1 MSLGPAQVT
10 RYARHLLL
18 SGVGRAGQ
26 ARLLASTVAVSGT
39 GLAAEEAAIYLA
51 AAGVGRL
58 VLDPELA
65 GRLGDGLQAQN
76 PDVTVCTEGS
86 ADLLLDRAEPDTRLV
101 GSMAA
106 LSALVELSGAGPRP
120 AWNLPETDIRWKRC

>member
-1 MSLGPAQVT
+1 MALEPTQVA

-18 SGVGRAGQ
+18 AGVGRAGQ
-26 ARLLASTVAVSGT
+26 ERLLAAGVRLLGE
-39 GLAAEEAAIYLA
+39 GLAAEEAATYLA

-58 VLDPELA
+58 VLTPGLA
-65 GRLGDGLQAQN
+65 ERLAARLAALN
-76 PDVTVCTEGS
+76 PDVAVVTEGP
-86 ADLLLDRAEPDTRLV
+86 ADLTLAEAAPDTRLV

-120 AWNLPETDIRWKRC
+120 EWNLPDVAMGWQSC

>member
-1 MSLGPAQVT
+1 MGLQAAQVA

-18 SGVGRAGQ
+18 DGVGRAGQ
-26 ARLLASTVAVSGT
+26 ERLLAARVRLTGT

-51 AAGVGRL
+51 AAGVGCL
-58 VLDPELA
+58 VLDPPLA
-65 GRLGDGLQAQN
+65 AHLGERLRAQN
-76 PDVTVCTEGS
+76 PDVSVVDAGPC
-86 ADLLLDRAEPDTRLV
+86 DLHMEAASPDTRLV

-120 AWNLPETDIRWKRC
+120 NWNQPGTDVRWQRC

>member
-1 MSLGPAQVT
+1 VALDPSQVA

-18 SGVGRAGQ
+18 AGVGRAGQ
-26 ARLLASTVAVSGT
+26 ERLLGATVRLAGS
-39 GLAAEEAAIYLA
+39 GLAAEEAATYLA

-58 VLDPELA
+58 VLSPALA
-65 GRLGDGLQAQN
+65 ERLSERLRALN
-76 PDVTVCTEGS
+76 PDVSVLTGGA
-86 ADLLLDRAEPDTRLV
+86 ADLTLEGAEPDTRLV

-120 AWNLPETDIRWKRC
+120 EWDLPHVHTRWQRC